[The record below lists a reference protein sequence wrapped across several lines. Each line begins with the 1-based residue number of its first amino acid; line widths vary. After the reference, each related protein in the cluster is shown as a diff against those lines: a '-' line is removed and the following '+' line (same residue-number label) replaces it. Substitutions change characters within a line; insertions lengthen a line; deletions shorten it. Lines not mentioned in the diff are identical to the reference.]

1 MSNLTNVG
9 QLDRKKYIGGSDVA
23 GILGVSPWKTPLQV
37 YLAKT
42 EQDTEVITEAKQKIF
57 NRGKRME
64 PYLID
69 LLSEELGITIKDRGN
84 RYIDS
89 EHDFI
94 AAEIDAETVDGRNVE
109 IKTANQFSASQWGDK
124 GSDEIPVYY
133 AAQAMHGLMVT
144 GKDECIFGVLIGSD
158 DFRTY
163 VIKRDQETIDAI
175 RQKELDFWNNHVLK
189 GVPPEPTNVDDIK
202 KLYGKDSGSIIEADR
217 NIETDIIVLKSLKDE
232 LKALEDRIETHENN
246 IKMYLKDHA
255 TLTLH
260 GLPVATYKSQQAKRF
275 DSTAFK
281 AKHPD
286 LYEQFIKVTESRI
299 FRVK

>member
-1 MSNLTNVG
+1 
-9 QLDRKKYIGGSDVA
+9 
-23 GILGVSPWKTPLQV
+23 
-37 YLAKT
+37 
-42 EQDTEVITEAKQKIF
+42 
-57 NRGKRME
+57 
-64 PYLID
+64 
-69 LLSEELGITIKDRGN
+69 
-84 RYIDS
+84 
-89 EHDFI
+89 
-94 AAEIDAETVDGRNVE
+94 
-109 IKTANQFSASQWGDK
+109 
-124 GSDEIPVYY
+124 
-133 AAQAMHGLMVT
+133 MVT

-189 GVPPEPTNVDDIK
+189 GVPPEPTNVEDIK
-202 KLYGKDSGSIIEADR
+202 KLYGKDSGSIIEANR
-217 NIETDIIVLKSLKDE
+217 SIETDIIVLKSLKDE